1 MDKQECYVCNQLTNR
16 IQLKTIH
23 VQSKYSNTPVSEF
36 IQRLLGDKRA
46 TRFSV
51 NDSVCNRCLDKFNEY
66 DLACVTV
73 KRVEAELKETLT
85 STEQVFLKEELVEYL
100 DSDDEDQSNKV
111 TEDVESSHDV
121 SVIDTGVEDFRRF
134 VCYTRIYY

>member
-1 MDKQECYVCNQLTNR
+1 MDKQECYVCNQLTNPV
-16 IQLKTIH
+16 QLKTIH
-23 VQSKYSNTPVSEF
+23 VPSKYSNTSISSF
-36 IQRLLGDKRA
+36 IQRLLGEKQA

-85 STEQVFLKEELVEYL
+85 CTEQVFLKEELAEYL
-100 DSDDEDQSNKV
+100 ELDDEETHSNQSNKESTAEV
-111 TEDVESSHDV
+111 DSSHDIHMKETV
-121 SVIDTGVEDFRRF
+121 REDFQR
-134 VCYTRIYY
+134 